1 MVTLT
6 RQKQKV
12 VDQTVLQDLV
22 PLNSLTDAR
31 FREISADFKI
41 ENIGAGQFLFSA
53 GECDNR
59 STYLL
64 EGEINFID
72 ANGRVT
78 GRVSA
83 GMEPSLDPLANQH
96 PRLVFVPQRIGRVAG
111 EIQHRSHRS
120 GHVRR
125 VAMAI
130 HVFNV
135 D

>member
-53 GECDNR
+53 
-59 STYLL
+59 
-64 EGEINFID
+64 
-72 ANGRVT
+72 
-78 GRVSA
+78 
-83 GMEPSLDPLANQH
+83 
-96 PRLVFVPQRIGRVAG
+96 
-111 EIQHRSHRS
+111 
-120 GHVRR
+120 
-125 VAMAI
+125 
-130 HVFNV
+130 
-135 D
+135 